1 MLSAFYRTV
10 ILYLCVVVALRIMGK
25 RQLGELQPSEL
36 VIALMISD
44 LAAIP
49 IESDEIPII
58 RGILPVFTLVLIEFI
73 FSVLIM
79 KSEFFR
85 KLITGTPT
93 KIISDGDFDEKQLK
107 KLRITFDDVMEQ
119 LRLAGYT
126 SLSEIDSAIIETNGQ
141 LSIIPKESS
150 RPVVC
155 GDLDITPK
163 QTHLPYTLI
172 SDGKLR
178 KNNLESSGISE
189 KWLKDRLKK
198 YNITDYSQVTFLS
211 VTDKKDIVLQISE
224 I

>member
-44 LAAIP
+44 LASIP
-49 IESDEIPII
+49 IESDKIPII
-58 RGILPVFTLVLIEFI
+58 RGIIPVFALVLIEFI
-73 FSVLIM
+73 FSTLIV

-85 KLITGTPT
+85 KIITGTPT
-93 KIISDGDFDEKQLK
+93 KIITDGNFDKKQLK

-119 LRLAGYT
+119 LRLAGY
-126 SLSEIDSAIIETNGQ
+126 SSISQIDSAIIETNGQ
-141 LSIIPKESS
+141 LSIIPLEAE
-150 RPVVC
+150 RPVTC
-155 GDLDITPK
+155 KDLNISSP
-163 QTHLPYTLI
+163 QTHIPYTII

-178 KNNLESSGISE
+178 KNNLKNAGYDE
-189 KWLKDRLKK
+189 KWLRAKLKK
-198 YNITDYSQVTFLS
+198 YNITDYNQVEFLS
-211 VTDKKDIVLQISE
+211 LTDEKELVLQIS

>member
-1 MLSAFYRTV
+1 MLSAFLRTV

-25 RQLGELQPSEL
+25 RQLGELQPSEF

-49 IESDEIPII
+49 IESDKIPLS
-58 RGILPVFTLVLIEFI
+58 RGIIPVFTLVLIEFL
-73 FSVLIM
+73 FSVLTM

-93 KIISDGDFDEKQLK
+93 KIIADGQFDKKQLSH
-107 KLRITFDDVMEQ
+107 LRITYDDVMEQ
-119 LRLAGYT
+119 LRLAGY
-126 SLSEIDSAIIETNGQ
+126 SSISEIDSAIIETNGQ
-141 LSIIPKESS
+141 LSIIPKESA

-155 GDLDITPK
+155 GDLDLKPP

-178 KNNLESSGISE
+178 KNNLKNSGLDE
-189 KWLKDRLKK
+189 KWLKNKLKK
-198 YNITDYSQVTFLS
+198 YNITDYGKVTFFS
-211 VTDKKDIVLQISE
+211 VTDKKDIVIQISD
-224 I
+224 

>member
-1 MLSAFYRTV
+1 MLSAFYRTA
-10 ILYLCVVVALRIMGK
+10 ILYICVVIALRIMGK

-49 IESDEIPII
+49 IESDNIPLI
-58 RGILPVFTLVLIEFI
+58 RGIIPVFTLVLIEFI
-73 FSVLIM
+73 FSILII

-93 KIISDGDFDEKQLK
+93 KIISDGKFDKKQLS

-119 LRLAGYT
+119 LRLAGYN
-126 SLSEIDSAIIETNGQ
+126 SISEIDSAVIETNGQ
-141 LSIIPKESS
+141 LSIIPKEAF

-155 GDLDITPK
+155 EDLNITPE

-178 KNNLESSGISE
+178 KNNLKNSGLDE
-189 KWLKDRLKK
+189 KWLKNKLKT
-198 YNITDYSQVTFLS
+198 YNITDYSKITFFS
-211 VTDKKDIVLQISE
+211 VTDKKDIVIQISE
-224 I
+224 N

>member
-1 MLSAFYRTV
+1 MLSAFVRTV
-10 ILYLCVVVALRIMGK
+10 ILYFCVVVALRIMGK

-49 IESDEIPII
+49 IESDDIPII
-58 RGILPVFTLVLIEFI
+58 RGIIPVFTLVLIEFI
-73 FSVLIM
+73 FSVIIM

-85 KLITGTPT
+85 KLITGVPT
-93 KIISDGDFDEKQLK
+93 KIISNGKFDKKQLTR
-107 KLRITFDDVMEQ
+107 LRITLDDVMEQ
-119 LRLAGYT
+119 LRLAGYST
-126 SLSEIDSAIIETNGQ
+126 IAEIDSAIIETNGQ
-141 LSIIPKESS
+141 LSIIPKESE

-155 GDLDITPK
+155 GDLNLSPP